1 MKNDFDL
8 RDYVPYLLNRAA
20 EKIAEMFSEEV
31 APLGGTRQIWRVLSR
46 LRANGPYRLGD
57 LATDTSIEISTLSRL
72 VVTMQ
77 RKRLIVRRRSAMDGR
92 ALTIELTAQGREL
105 TELIVPIAIAY
116 EEAAI
121 RGLSKAETRELRRI
135 LKKMYVNLEIFAAER
150 AAGGLAKSA

>member
-77 RKRLIVRRRSAMDGR
+77 RKRLIVRRRSAKDGR

-105 TELIVPIAIAY
+105 TGLIVPIAIAY